1 MAPLNRPV
9 PLFSATAWDAL
20 WRAFACAALGAL
32 VGLPFG
38 HPTGG
43 LATAL
48 ALYGLSQIFQLLRF
62 ERWLRLRSVEEPPD
76 TTGPWAEV
84 IALATR
90 MYRRKQ
96 FHKRRVVQLFREFRR
111 MTAAM
116 PDGVVV
122 LNGKDEIQWFNRRA
136 AGLLGLRRKLDFG
149 YPIQNLVR
157 HPAFVRFLEAART
170 AELGEG
176 KALLKDP
183 SRDSVRQEDSSAG
196 EGEPADASVI
206 IASPLAADRRL
217 SFHLIAAYGMGQR
230 LLLVRDVTRE
240 ARLESMRKDFVANAS
255 HELRSPLTVIAGYLD
270 TLADDSSLDAT
281 WQGPVAE
288 MRRQTQRMNEIVDSL
303 LELSRLEA
311 AGGEAPLERVD
322 LAGMVAFLRRD
333 LMSGVVRPGA
343 FEVDVPTPAVLLGA
357 PAEIHSIVA
366 NLLTNAVKYTPE
378 GGRIAVQWT
387 VDAAGGHLAVTD
399 SGIGIAPEHLP
410 RLTERF
416 YRVDPGRSRKLGGT
430 GLGLAIVKHALQRHG
445 GTLEI
450 ASVEGRGSTFTCHF
464 PPRRVAVSAD

>member
-1 MAPLNRPV
+1 
-9 PLFSATAWDAL
+9 
-20 WRAFACAALGAL
+20 
-32 VGLPFG
+32 
-38 HPTGG
+38 

-48 ALYGLSQIFQLLRF
+48 AFYGLSQIRQLMRF
-62 ERWLRLRSVEEPPD
+62 ERWLRLRSVEPPPD

-90 MYRRKQ
+90 LYRRKQ

-111 MTAAM
+111 MTASM

-122 LNGKDEIQWFNRRA
+122 LNGNDEIQWFNRQA
-136 AGLLGLRRKLDFG
+136 AALLGLRRKVDFG

-157 HPAFVRFLEAART
+157 HPAFVRFLEDARLAETREGKGQVKEQAKEAAR
-170 AELGEG
+170 
-176 KALLKDP
+176 LLDL
-183 SRDSVRQEDSSAG
+183 SAG
-196 EGEPADASVI
+196 EEAPTDAAVV
-206 IASPLAADRRL
+206 IASPVATDRRL

-270 TLADDSSLDAT
+270 TLADDGELDVA
-281 WQGPVAE
+281 WQGPLAE

-311 AGGEAPLERVD
+311 AGGEAPLEHVD
-322 LAGMVAFLRRD
+322 LAGLVAFLRRD
-333 LMSGVVRPGA
+333 LMSGLVRPGI
-343 FEVDVPTPAVLLGA
+343 FEVDIPPPAVLLGA
-357 PAEIHSIVA
+357 PSEIHSIVA

-378 GGRIAVQWT
+378 GGRIEVHWT
-387 VDAAGGHLAVTD
+387 VDDNGGHLAVTD
-399 SGIGIAPEHLP
+399 SGIGIAAEHLP

-445 GTLEI
+445 ATLEI

-464 PPRRVAVSAD
+464 PSRRVSLRPT

>member
-20 WRAFACAALGAL
+20 GRAAACAIAGAL

-43 LATAL
+43 LALGL
-48 ALYGLSQIFQLLRF
+48 ALYGLSQIRQLLRF
-62 ERWLRLRSVEEPPD
+62 ERWLRLRSVEPPPD

-90 MYRRKQ
+90 LYRRKQ

-111 MTAAM
+111 MTASM

-122 LNGKDEIQWFNRRA
+122 LNGNDEIQWFNRQA
-136 AGLLGLRRKLDFG
+136 ATLLGLRRKVDFG

-157 HPAFVRFLEAART
+157 HPAFVRFLDDARRDEARHAARDAT
-170 AELGEG
+170 GD
-176 KALLKDP
+176 ALRASDT
-183 SRDSVRQEDSSAG
+183 SAG
-196 EGEPADASVI
+196 EGEPAGAAVV
-206 IASPLAADRRL
+206 IASPVSTDRRL

-255 HELRSPLTVIAGYLD
+255 HELRSPLTVISGYLD
-270 TLADDSSLDAT
+270 TLADDGALDAA

-288 MRRQTQRMNEIVDSL
+288 MRRQTLRMTEIVDSL

-322 LAGMVAFLRRD
+322 LAGLVAFLRRD
-333 LMSGVVRPGA
+333 LMAGLVRPGV
-343 FEVDVPTPAVLLGA
+343 FEVDVPSPAILLGA
-357 PAEIHSIVA
+357 PAEVHSIVS

-378 GGRIAVQWT
+378 GGRIAVSWT
-387 VDAAGGHLAVTD
+387 VDANGGHLAVTD
-399 SGIGIAPEHLP
+399 SGIGIAAEHLP

-416 YRVDPGRSRKLGGT
+416 YRVDPGRSRKQGGT
-430 GLGLAIVKHALQRHG
+430 GLGLAIVKHAVQRHG
-445 GTLEI
+445 GSLEI

-464 PPRRVAVSAD
+464 PPRRVPVGQA